1 MRISLA
7 RLCRDSRMALG
18 RSKTALAASIG
29 VSATYIDQIEH
40 GRANPTIDVVDR
52 LITALGLEVTFRP
65 PIVVGDH
72 RQRDLVHARCS
83 GYVSRRLLTVGWR
96 MAREVEIA
104 HLRSHG
110 WIDLLAFDPRSQT
123 LLVIEIK
130 TVLDDLGAIERQIGW
145 YEREARAI
153 ARQRGWTPTRVIA
166 WLLVLATDD
175 VEARLRANRTVID
188 QVFPVRATAMTERL
202 ADPGGSW
209 PRGRGV
215 ALIDPSS
222 RRRDWLIRCR
232 IDGRRSQAPNRDY
245 RDAATRLAA
254 DETSV
259 APGSGR
265 QTVGSVSVSN
275 ERGRAPRLH
284 SGH

>member
-1 MRISLA
+1 MAADESPIRPKCLTRVMHREPATPPLRISLA
-7 RLCRDSRMALG
+7 RLCRDNRTALG
-18 RSKTALAASIG
+18 RSKANLAASIG

-52 LITALGLEVTFRP
+52 LITALGLEVTFRL
-65 PIVVGDH
+65 PIVVGEH

-96 MAREVEIA
+96 TAREVEIA

-153 ARQRGWTPTRVIA
+153 ARQRGWTPTRVIT
-166 WLLVLATDD
+166 WLLVLATDE
-175 VEARLRANRTVID
+175 VEARLRTNRTVID
-188 QVFPVRATAMTERL
+188 QVFPVRATAMTEGL

-209 PRGRGV
+209 PSGRGV

-232 IDGRRSQAPNRDY
+232 IDGRRSEAPYRDY
-245 RDAATRLAA
+245 RDAAARLR
-254 DETSV
+254 T
-259 APGSGR
+259 
-265 QTVGSVSVSN
+265 
-275 ERGRAPRLH
+275 
-284 SGH
+284 